1 MTQAMTGAATD
12 ATAEIENSIRMA
24 LEAAEAANDSA
35 TEIERLS
42 SDTRAAAERL
52 DKFAKLMK
60 PLVLGTV
67 AGAVASVVIGGLVYF
82 RTVAEM
88 RSTAATQIE
97 ALGVF
102 TQSVAELKQ
111 QVAAVQAQADARAAA
126 DEARQNNHAAV
137 LAAIDAAKAE
147 VAAQVSAQGATDA
160 PDAGSA
166 ATAQMLR
173 GLSEQITADH
183 AATRDAFA
191 AGLSDLQLALTKM
204 MAETL
209 RPDPAAK
216 TAAAPK
222 TTVAKTPS
230 KPRAPQASAA
240 KNPFKYP

>member
-1 MTQAMTGAATD
+1 MTEAMTD

-52 DKFAKLMK
+52 DKFAKVMK

-67 AGAVASVVIGGLVYF
+67 AGAVACVAIGGLVYF

-102 TQSVAELKQ
+102 TQSVAELKA
-111 QVAAVQAQADARAAA
+111 QVAAVQAQAEARATADDARQ
-126 DEARQNNHAAV
+126 DNHAAL

-147 VAAQVSAQGATDA
+147 LAAQVLALA
-160 PDAGSA
+160 PADTPEAGSA

-173 GLSEQITADH
+173 GLSEQITTDH
-183 AATRDAFA
+183 GATRDTFA

-209 RPDPAAK
+209 RSDPPAK
-216 TAAAPK
+216 QAAAPK
-222 TTVAKTPS
+222 TSAAKPPS